1 MVGHV
6 NLPDQ
11 LVQNELR
18 MQYKVWQTAMFCHWH
33 CYLSQDKYHTWHDH
47 DGKYLWSH
55 GNRRH
60 RSSCTPQLLRHP
72 FTTMH
77 TYTVTLDIAS
87 HQNQIVYIVLS
98 NKMLSKIVQSFCL
111 QSLCCNNEYTPSW
124 HLPTFYKIRGFIDI
138 WCFARL
144 SSRAPRSWREFAKC
158 RFTHFPSMFSLHFD
172 TYVINTTHQTVQRCL
187 TIVV

>member
-1 MVGHV
+1 MKSCE
-6 NLPDQ
+6 Q
-11 LVQNELR
+11 EF
-18 MQYKVWQTAMFCHWH
+18 K
-33 CYLSQDKYHTWHDH
+33 
-47 DGKYLWSH
+47 
-55 GNRRH
+55 RH
-60 RSSCTPQLLRHP
+60 RSSCSPQLLRHP

-124 HLPTFYKIRGFIDI
+124 HLSTFYKMRGFIDI

-158 RFTHFPSMFSLHFD
+158 RFTHFPSIFSLQVD
-172 TYVINTTHQTVQRCL
+172 TYVIKFLHVAPSAICL
-187 TIVV
+187 LRMEQLNKFLNCELLVPKRNYIPCSCVWCCNVLH

>member
-1 MVGHV
+1 
-6 NLPDQ
+6 
-11 LVQNELR
+11 
-18 MQYKVWQTAMFCHWH
+18 MFMKSWE
-33 CYLSQDKYHTWHDH
+33 QEF
-47 DGKYLWSH
+47 
-55 GNRRH
+55 NRH
-60 RSSCTPQLLRHP
+60 RSSCSPQLLRHP

-111 QSLCCNNEYTPSW
+111 QSLYCNNEYTPSW
-124 HLPTFYKIRGFIDI
+124 HLSTFYKMRGFIDI

-158 RFTHFPSMFSLHFD
+158 RFTHFPSIFSLQVD
-172 TYVINTTHQTVQRCL
+172 TYAIQSDHLQVVFEGGLMNNYPLDGATSFDVIRYHLLCL
-187 TIVV
+187 FT

>member
-6 NLPDQ
+6 NLADQ

-18 MQYKVWQTAMFCHWH
+18 MQYKAWQTAIF
-33 CYLSQDKYHTWHDH
+33 LSLTLLFVPGQDKYHTWHDH
-47 DGKYLWSH
+47 DDKCLWSH
-55 GNRRH
+55 GNRS
-60 RSSCTPQLLRHP
+60 RSSCSPQLLRH
-72 FTTMH
+72 
-77 TYTVTLDIAS
+77 
-87 HQNQIVYIVLS
+87 QIVYIVLS

-124 HLPTFYKIRGFIDI
+124 HLSTFYKMRGFIDI

-158 RFTHFPSMFSLHFD
+158 RFTHFPSIFSLQVD
-172 TYVINTTHQTVQRCL
+172 TYGLRLKSMSNQNYQLSCEHNNWLV
-187 TIVV
+187 